1 MLTHP
6 QVEPTSR
13 AAAPGTR
20 NRAVG
25 GLILILLGVFLLAA
39 QITNWSMSWL
49 VLAALAAVFL
59 VWGLA
64 IRTFGLLIPGG
75 ILAGLALG
83 VALIERSVPL
93 LSEVNS
99 AGVFLMAFALGWG
112 LLTLLSIFTDGG
124 FRWWPLI
131 PGGILAAVGGALM
144 AGPQGLL
151 LLSYMNYLW
160 PLALIAVGIFI
171 LLRRR

>member
-6 QVEPTSR
+6 QVEPTSSE
-13 AAAPGTR
+13 PSLSTR
-20 NRAVG
+20 NRSVG
-25 GLILILLGVFLLAA
+25 GLVLILLGVFLLAA

-49 VLAALAAVFL
+49 VLAALAAIFL

-99 AGVFLMAFALGWG
+99 AGVFLLSFSLGWA
-112 LLTLLSIFTDGG
+112 LLALLSIFTNGG

-131 PGGILAAVGGALM
+131 PGGILAVVGGALM
-144 AGPQGLL
+144 AGPQGLF

-160 PLALIAVGIFI
+160 PLVLIAVGIFI
-171 LLRRR
+171 ILRRR